1 MNNDKDYGYENTE
14 YESFAEA
21 AETCVEVDSVTK
33 PDPEKFRLYES
44 IFQTYKAIHDALA
57 PVYHAMAN
65 ED

>member
-1 MNNDKDYGYENTE
+1 MLAAVGIGWFD
-14 YESFAEA
+14 SFAEA

-57 PVYHAMAN
+57 PIYSKK
-65 ED
+65 